1 MSIAVTPGAPTG
13 APPSTGKIDLSAYE
27 ATQRKDKLKRG
38 ALKVV
43 AYSILVAAA
52 LTYIMPFVL
61 SAVSSFKSN
70 ADISKHPVSFS
81 FSRALGSPSLDGLRG
96 LNRDSVTFP
105 RWTLNSI
112 FVTTVVVFGRLV
124 LASLGGYALARMQFR
139 GRKFFFSIM
148 LLVMG
153 IPHIVLAIPQFIV
166 LKQMNILNTYWAMIF
181 PMLFDCADLLVMKQF
196 MEQIPR
202 EMEESAAIDGATRF
216 QTFYQVILPMAVPGL
231 LTLVIL
237 RTVGVW
243 NEFLKVLIAVPSA
256 PQLRTLPVG
265 LSSLQ
270 GQFGSS
276 TPWAT
281 ILSGAL
287 LTTIPMA
294 ILFFVFQRYFRQGLS
309 SGAVKG

>member
-1 MSIAVTPGAPTG
+1 MSIALDQRRVVLDDEA
-13 APPSTGKIDLSAYE
+13 AYQLRHRRD
-27 ATQRKDKLKRG
+27 QRKGFVLKI
-38 ALKVV
+38 V
-43 AYSILVAAA
+43 AYSILILAA
-52 LTYIMPFVL
+52 LVYILPFVL
-61 SAVSSFKSN
+61 SAISAFKSQ
-70 ADISKHPVSFS
+70 ADINKNPVSFS
-81 FSRALGSPSLDGLRG
+81 FSRGLNSPSLDGLRG
-96 LNRDSVTFP
+96 LNKDTITFP
-105 RWTLNSI
+105 RWMLNSV
-112 FVTTVVVFGRLV
+112 FVTTTVVFGRMCI
-124 LASLGGYALARMQFR
+124 ASLGGYALARMKFR
-139 GRKFFFSIM
+139 GRRLFFSLM
-148 LLVMG
+148 LVVMG

-216 QTFYQVILPMAVPGL
+216 QTFRQIVLPMAAPGL

-256 PQLRTLPVG
+256 PQLKTLPVG

-270 GQFGSS
+270 GEFGSS
-276 TPWAT
+276 VPWPS
-281 ILSGAL
+281 ILAGAL

-294 ILFFVFQRYFRQGLS
+294 ILFFVFQRFFRQGLN